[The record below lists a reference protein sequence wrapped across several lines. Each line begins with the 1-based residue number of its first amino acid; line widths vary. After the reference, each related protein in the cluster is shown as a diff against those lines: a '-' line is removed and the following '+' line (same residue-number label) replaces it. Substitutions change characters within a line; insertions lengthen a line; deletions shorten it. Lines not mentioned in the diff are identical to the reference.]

1 MNRYPLWKYAVM
13 LVALVIGL
21 VYTLPNFFGE
31 APAVQVSSG
40 KATVKLD
47 STTLSQVEAALASSQ
62 IKPDDVTFD
71 NSTQNANIRVR
82 LKDTDTQLRVKDLLQ
97 KALNSDPNDPQYIV
111 ALNLQS
117 ASPHWLTALHALPM
131 YLGLDLRGGVHFL
144 LQVDMAGALN
154 KKLDSDA
161 SDARTLLRDKGIR
174 DGGVSRNG
182 QTVVVNFADQDVAEG
197 ARKQLATGVAEL
209 QWATQP
215 NPAGGFQVV
224 GTFTPA
230 VQKTVED
237 AALKQNIT
245 TLHNRVNEL
254 GVAEPVIQQQG
265 SDRIVVELPGVQ
277 DTAKAK
283 DIIGRTATLEARLA
297 DPNGLHPNPN
307 DPVPAGDEL
316 FTQGNAVPV
325 LLRKAVIFTGDRIID
340 ASAGF
345 DEHQR
350 PSVNIRLDSAGG
362 RAVRSVSRDN
372 IGKPM
377 AMVLFEKGKGEVLTV
392 ATIQSELGDRFQ
404 ITGQP
409 TPQAA
414 TDLALLLRAGSLA
427 APMDIIEERTI
438 GPSLG
443 ADNIKKGFHSV
454 VWGFAAIAVFMI
466 AYYMLFGLISMI
478 ALSVNLL
485 LLIAVLS
492 MLQATLTLPGIA
504 AIALALGMAIDANV
518 LINERV
524 REELRN
530 GAPPQLAIQSGYA
543 HAWATILDS
552 NVTTLIAGLALLAFG
567 SGPVRGFAVVHC
579 IGIMTSMFSAVFFSR
594 GLVNLWYGGKK
605 KLQSLAIGQVWK
617 PAPAEGAA
625 AYLDNADTQTDTAR
639 AMAATVAPKQKA
651 KAKAAAGAKASA
663 AKPTLRNRNASGGT
677 NKPGSSR

>member
-1 MNRYPLWKYAVM
+1 MNRYPLWKYVVM
-13 LVALVIGL
+13 VVALAIGL
-21 VYTLPNFFGE
+21 IYTLPNFFGE
-31 APAVQVSSG
+31 APAVQVLSG

-47 STTLSQVEAALASSQ
+47 STTLSQIEAALAANQ
-62 IKPDDVTFD
+62 IAASDVTYD
-71 NSTQNANIRVR
+71 NSSSNANIRVR
-82 LKDTDTQLRVKDLLQ
+82 LSDTDTQLRVKDLLS
-97 KALNSDPNDPQYIV
+97 KTLNSDPNDPNFVV

-117 ASPHWLTALHALPM
+117 ASPRWLTALHALPM

-161 SDARTLLRDKGIR
+161 SDARTLLRDNNIR
-174 DGGVSRNG
+174 DGGVNRVN
-182 QTVVVNFADQDVAEG
+182 QTVVVNFADKDTAD
-197 ARKQLATGVAEL
+197 AASKQLSRSISEL
-209 QWATQP
+209 QWATQTAP
-215 NPAGGFQVV
+215 DGSYQLI
-224 GTFTPA
+224 GTFAPA

-283 DIIGRTATLEARLA
+283 DIIGRTATLESRLA
-297 DPNGLHPNPN
+297 DPNDLHPNPG
-307 DPVPAGDEL
+307 DPVPPGDEL
-316 FTQGNAVPV
+316 FTEGNQAPV
-325 LLRKAVIFTGDRIID
+325 MLRKQVIFTGDRIID

-362 RAVRSVSRDN
+362 RAVASVSRDN

-377 AMVLFEKGKGEVLTV
+377 AMVLFEKGKGQVLTV

-414 TDLALLLRAGSLA
+414 ADLALLLRAGSLA

-454 VWGFAAIAVFMI
+454 IWGFTAIAVFMI
-466 AYYMLFGLISMI
+466 AYYMLFGVISMI
-478 ALSVNLL
+478 GLSVNLL
-485 LLIAVLS
+485 LLVAMLS

-524 REELRN
+524 REELRH
-530 GAPPQLAIQSGYA
+530 GAPAQLAIQNGYA

-567 SGPVRGFAVVHC
+567 SGPVRGFAIVHC
-579 IGIMTSMFSAVFFSR
+579 IGILTSMFSAVFFSR

-605 KLQSLAIGQVWK
+605 KLKSLAIGQVWR
-617 PAPAEGAA
+617 PAAVEGAA
-625 AYLDNADTQTDTAR
+625 AAAYLGSEDAATDTGR
-639 AMAATVAPKQKA
+639 AITAAAA
-651 KAKAAAGAKASA
+651 KPKAAAQAQARAG
-663 AKPTLRNRNASGGT
+663 KPTVRRRNATGNT
-677 NKPGSSR
+677 PQKPGSSR